1 MIIIFLPNVLLFL
14 IYLYL
19 LGFSIFFSF
28 LSTIV
33 TYITIS
39 IMLYKNN
46 LYTIVNDT
54 LNNMSII
61 ITIENGIKLPIIF
74 TINQLLKIEK
84 IKKYYLQLKVRILL
98 YVFNIVLSLIPKKKE
113 HKLTEDLQNDYL
125 EILKQN
131 KFENKTK

>member
-1 MIIIFLPNVLLFL
+1 
-14 IYLYL
+14 
-19 LGFSIFFSF
+19 
-28 LSTIV
+28 
-33 TYITIS
+33 
-39 IMLYKNN
+39 MLYKNN

-61 ITIENGIKLPIIF
+61 ITMENGIRFPIIF

-84 IKKYYLQLKVRILL
+84 IKKYYLQLKVKILL
-98 YVFNIVLSLIPKKKE
+98 YVFNIILSLIPNKKE
-113 HKLTEDLQNDYL
+113 HKLTEELQNDYL

>member
-14 IYLYL
+14 IYVYL
-19 LGFSIFFSF
+19 LGFSIIFSF

-46 LYTIVNDT
+46 LYTIVNNT
-54 LNNMSII
+54 LDDISVIRS
-61 ITIENGIKLPIIF
+61 IENGIKLPIIF

-98 YVFNIVLSLIPKKKE
+98 YVFNIILSLIPKKKE
-113 HKLTEDLQNDYL
+113 HKLTEELQNDYL